1 MRLPLSHR
9 CCFCSVSAEGMTLVT
24 ITRNKKDADATNIAS
39 LVDIIKVFFFLL
51 LLLLFDSSRRVES
64 DARRFCLGGLG
75 RTGSHPKTA
84 L

>member
-39 LVDIIKVFFFLL
+39 LVDIIKVFFSF
-51 LLLLFDSSRRVES
+51 VVVVV
-64 DARRFCLGGLG
+64 
-75 RTGSHPKTA
+75 
-84 L
+84 